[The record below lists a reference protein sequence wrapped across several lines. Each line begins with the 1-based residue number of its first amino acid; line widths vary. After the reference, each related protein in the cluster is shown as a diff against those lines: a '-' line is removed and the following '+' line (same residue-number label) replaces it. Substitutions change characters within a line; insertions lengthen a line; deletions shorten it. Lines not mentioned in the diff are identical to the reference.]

1 MASSSSAASSSASI
15 NLDDVTGLAALV
27 DGLEAAVKAAALA
40 WCTTHGVRNVS
51 LIIDAEAGDSSMSR
65 TTTCNTEAGSTGT
78 KASSIARGMRVSAA
92 VRNEHH
98 LRQ

>member
-40 WCTTHGVRNVS
+40 YIGQGS
-51 LIIDAEAGDSSMSR
+51 LFG
-65 TTTCNTEAGSTGT
+65 
-78 KASSIARGMRVSAA
+78 
-92 VRNEHH
+92 
-98 LRQ
+98 